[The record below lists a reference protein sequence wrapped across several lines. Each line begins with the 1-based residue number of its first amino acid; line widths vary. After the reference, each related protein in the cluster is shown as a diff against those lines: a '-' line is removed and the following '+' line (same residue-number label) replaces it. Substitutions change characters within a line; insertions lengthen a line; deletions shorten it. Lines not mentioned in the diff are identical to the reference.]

1 MGIGASIFVIA
12 AGAVMT
18 FAVNQDSS
26 HGFNINNAGIILMV
40 IGAIGLLATLIV
52 WGPRT
57 RRTVVEDGVGRRVF
71 YRRDSY

>member
-1 MGIGASIFVIA
+1 MGIDASIFVIA

-18 FAVNQDSS
+18 FAVNTDST
-26 HGFNINNAGIILMV
+26 HGFNINNAGVILMV